1 MRLGSTK
8 NMFDD
13 FGETEADNVNKKFSM
28 TLSSFEVQKE
38 VIQYVEINQYLIRF
52 LSELWIP

>member
-1 MRLGSTK
+1 
-8 NMFDD
+8 MFDD
-13 FGETEADNVNKKFSM
+13 FGETEAENVNKKLSM

>member
-13 FGETEADNVNKKFSM
+13 FEETEAENFNKKLSM

>member
-13 FGETEADNVNKKFSM
+13 FGETEAENVNKKLSM

-38 VIQYVEINQYLIRF
+38 VIQYVEINQYLIYV
-52 LSELWIP
+52 

>member
-13 FGETEADNVNKKFSM
+13 FGEPEAENVNKKLSM